1 MVGLITTFFLPR
13 LSSAMDL
20 ATTPEDSDNRIV
32 ILDGGMGRELERH
45 GAPFRRPEWS
55 ALTLMEAPHFVYD
68 AHLRFAQAGCD
79 VLTVSA
85 YACVPFHLGEERF
98 EERGPA
104 LAGMAA
110 RLALEAADK
119 SAAEGRVKCAV
130 AGSLPP
136 PFGSYRPDLFKLE
149 GATSCLSKLALAQA
163 PYVDLWLAETMSST
177 AELRAVVAALASL
190 PPEMDEGLPL
200 WAAFTLRDS
209 LDEAD
214 HARLRSGEAVAA
226 AVVAAAEA
234 GAKVVLFNC
243 SKPEVMLTAVREAS
257 AALDQPAAYD
267 GNGAG
272 SHSLLSPRPTQG
284 LKIGVYANNF
294 SGVPE
299 GYLADRQSVG
309 MREDLGPRL
318 YADAAAQWVQ
328 AGATI
333 VGGCCGIG
341 PEYIAMLNRT
351 LRPGGTSSAEEQT
364 PRADAVGN
372 KGETDD
378 AGGR

>member
-1 MVGLITTFFLPR
+1 
-13 LSSAMDL
+13 MDF
-20 ATTPEDSDNRIV
+20 ATTDDCNCPASDNGV
-32 ILDGGMGRELERH
+32 VLLDGGMGRELERR

-68 AHLRFAQAGCD
+68 AHLSFARAGCD

-85 YACVPFHLGEERF
+85 YACVPFHMGEKLF

-104 LAGMAA
+104 LAGLAA
-110 RLALEAADK
+110 SLAQEAANK
-119 SAAEGRVKCAV
+119 SAAEGRATCPV

-149 GATSCLSKLALAQA
+149 EATSCLSKLALAQA

-177 AELRAVVAALASL
+177 AELRAVVAALASF

-200 WAAFTLRDS
+200 WASFTLRDS
-209 LDEAD
+209 LDEAG

-234 GAKVVLFNC
+234 NAVAVLFNC
-243 SKPEVMLTAVREAS
+243 SKPEVMLTAVREAR

-272 SHSLLSPRPTQG
+272 LHSLLSPRPTQG
-284 LKIGVYANNF
+284 MKIGVYANNF
-294 SGVPE
+294 SSVPE
-299 GYLADRQSVG
+299 GFLADRQNVG
-309 MREDLGPRL
+309 MRDDLGPRL

-341 PEYIAMLNRT
+341 PEYIAMLDRT
-351 LRPGGTSSAEEQT
+351 LRQSGTPSAGEQT
-364 PRADAVGN
+364 PSGCAADGVS
-372 KGETDD
+372 D
-378 AGGR
+378 APAWQRRQ